1 MRPALVIPGLLLVA
15 GIALDAAVL
24 EFAKSD
30 MTDALL
36 MLVRALSSAQVCL
49 LAVWLALGPA
59 PLPVRLIV
67 CLTGFAACQAAF
79 VEPRANNL
87 LVGLGILFA
96 FLAERAW
103 ARYLWQPTGRAASEP
118 RAGRPQFSLADLLLL
133 IATAA
138 VGLAFGH
145 YFRSLIETDTA
156 SKALFV
162 LVQITLGLLTTWAIL
177 ATRVSLVRLA
187 APFAVAIALV
197 AIRALW
203 MVLAPLDEFY
213 AVATWICQATILM
226 AALLALRSAGLR
238 WRPGVRQ
245 DGHPGLMAPTP

>member
-1 MRPALVIPGLLLVA
+1 MRAALVIPGLLLVA

-49 LAVWLALGPA
+49 LAVWLALGPW

-67 CLTGFAACQAAF
+67 CLAGFVACQAAF

-103 ARYLWQPTGRAASEP
+103 ARYLWQPADGTSTQRRAS
-118 RAGRPQFSLADLLLL
+118 RRQFSLADLLLL
-133 IATAA
+133 VATAA

-145 YFRSLIETDTA
+145 YFRSLIETETA
-156 SKALFV
+156 SNALV
-162 LVQITLGLLTTWAIL
+162 VPVQIIVGLLTTWAVL
-177 ATRVSLVRLA
+177 AARVSLARLA
-187 APFAVAIALV
+187 APFSVAIGVAGLRAVWMALP
-197 AIRALW
+197 
-203 MVLAPLDEFY
+203 PLDEFY
-213 AVATWICQATILM
+213 AVATWVGQATILM

-238 WRPGVRQ
+238 WQPGVRQ
-245 DGHPGLMAPTP
+245 VGHPGLMAPTL